1 MKKLLFISSLFVS
14 GLLSAQTP
22 VYPLNEDFDA
32 VLTTGSPAIGALP
45 TGWTTTGGFNVY
57 GVENLSPHGYSV
69 PNACS
74 VEMNSSNTQDT
85 LYTPVIGPIT
95 ANTKVSLSYR
105 FVNKAGYP
113 ATGTTLGAGDKVVID
128 ANIGGS
134 WQPAVATI
142 DNTTNPA
149 PLSTYITY
157 TYTNAAFATLAGFGG
172 SFANIQLRIDVARA
186 NGDWYLDID
195 NFIVAD
201 DITGIAT
208 NVANAPSL
216 SVYPNPSKGNF
227 TISLKNYK
235 PNNPVEVNITNLIGQ
250 KVKTI
255 TTEGAVNSQIYV
267 NTTGLEKG
275 MYIVEVK
282 SGSEVAKTKIQID

>member
-32 VLTTGSPAIGALP
+32 VSTIGSPATGALP
-45 TGWTTTGGFNVY
+45 TGWSSTSGFKVY
-57 GVENLSPHGYSV
+57 GVENLQPHGYSV

-74 VEMNSSNTQDT
+74 SEMSALHAQDT
-85 LYTPVIGPIT
+85 LLTPLIGPIT

-113 ATGTTLGAGDKVVID
+113 ATGTTLGAGDKVTID
-128 ANIGGS
+128 ANIGGNWS
-134 WQPAVATI
+134 NAVATI
-142 DNTTNPA
+142 DNTTNPS
-149 PLSTYITY
+149 PLSTYTTY
-157 TYTNAAFATLAGFGG
+157 TYTNIAFSFLAGQ
-172 SFANIQLRIDVARA
+172 NIQLRIDVARA

-201 DITGIAT
+201 NITGIAT
-208 NVANAPSL
+208 NIANAPSL

-227 TISLKNYK
+227 TVSLKNYQA
-235 PNNPVEVNITNLIGQ
+235 NNQIEVNVYNFIGQ

-255 TTEGAVNSQIYV
+255 SAEGAVNSQI
-267 NTTGLEKG
+267 NISTLGLEKG